1 MSRGVRPPTLRPLT
15 RNPRPV
21 TISQLKDMKHDED
34 NLDTS
39 EIKTENLYE
48 SRT

>member
-1 MSRGVRPPTLRPLT
+1 MT
-15 RNPRPV
+15 
-21 TISQLKDMKHDED
+21 HDVD

-48 SRT
+48 SRTLFEHNQIM